1 MITNMKNN
9 IWPDEIRRNLE
20 MKQKNTGMSFE
31 EVSSDFLKY
40 LATEIAHPILDP
52 DQEEIELLVD
62 LSFGY
67 ALPVGTESRAVTIIL
82 SEKEM
87 SKIPEDKRNHPV
99 LLRDYTTDCF
109 SFGNDAFY
117 RAKTVQDTSYV
128 DSAISSALYAFKR
141 DAESIPSQIRDELV
155 KIVGID
161 DGQVLEP
168 IFSGLTSISTNIDG
182 KVIIL
187 NDSLNLDSKTSLLSI
202 AFDEVNNMLDPNTD
216 GSIQH
221 TLNQAISNIAEEDG
235 TLANLLQDK
244 INSVLETRIGPLV
257 DICKTIDTYIKI
269 KDGVEQAESNSPKK
283 GASHEEN
290 VHSLAKKWVQSHG
303 GSALHSGGD
312 NNPGDHVLE
321 VPMPNGTPMRIVI
334 ESKDESTARGSKWI
348 SDKLFASM
356 ELRKCTT
363 GLWISKTENGL
374 STTQIGN
381 WGLGNNALGGW
392 LATTVDNTSTAL
404 TYLRAMEII
413 NRAKAI
419 DSEVDIDFKQLQE
432 VCETIKNNV
441 KKVQNIRTMA
451 GQIINNASQINT
463 EADDLRSQIN
473 ADVTKIESMIKIAI
487 SDKKEK

>member
-1 MITNMKNN
+1 MKNN
-9 IWPDEIRRNLE
+9 IWPEQIRRNLE
-20 MKQKNTGMSFE
+20 MKQKNTGMSYE
-31 EVSSDFLKY
+31 EVSLDFRKY
-40 LATEIAHPILDP
+40 LANEIAHPILDP

-62 LSFGY
+62 LSEGY
-67 ALPVGTESRAVTIIL
+67 ALPIGTESRAVTIII

-87 SKIPEDKRNHPV
+87 SKIPEDIRGRPV
-99 LLRDYTTDCF
+99 LLRDYTNDCF
-109 SFGNDAFY
+109 SFGNDAFF

-128 DSAISSALYAFKR
+128 DSAIASALYAFKR
-141 DAESIPSQIRDELV
+141 DAGSIPSQIRDELV
-155 KIVGID
+155 SIVGIG
-161 DGQVLEP
+161 DGQALEP

-182 KVIIL
+182 KATTL
-187 NDSLNLDSKTSLLSI
+187 NDSLNLDSKTSMLSV
-202 AFDEVNNMLDPNTD
+202 AFDEVNGMLDPDTE

-221 TLNQAISNIAEEDG
+221 TLNQAISDIAEEDG
-235 TLANLLQDK
+235 TLVNSVQNI
-244 INSVLETRIGPLV
+244 INSVLETRIGPLEV
-257 DICKTIDTYIKI
+257 ICKAIDTYIKV
-269 KDGVEQAESNSPKK
+269 KDGVEQAESNSTKK

-290 VHSLAKKWVQSHG
+290 VHTIAKKWVESHG

-321 VPMPNGTPMRIVI
+321 VPMPSGPTMKIVI

-374 STTQIGN
+374 SPTQIGD

-404 TYLRAMEII
+404 TYLRAMEIV

-419 DSEVDIDFKQLQE
+419 DSEVDIDFKQLKE
-432 VCETIKNNV
+432 VCETIKNSV

-451 GQIINNASQINT
+451 GQIITNAGNIKT
-463 EADDLRSQIN
+463 EADELRSQIN

-487 SDKKEK
+487 SNKEDI

>member
-1 MITNMKNN
+1 MKNN

-31 EVSSDFLKY
+31 DVSSDFLKY

-52 DQEEIELLVD
+52 DQEEIELLVE

-168 IFSGLTSISTNIDG
+168 ILSGLTSISTNIEG
-182 KVIIL
+182 KATIL

-257 DICKTIDTYIKI
+257 DICKTIDTYIKVR
-269 KDGVEQAESNSPKK
+269 DGVEQAESNSPKK

-419 DSEVDIDFKQLQE
+419 DSEVDINFKQLQE